1 MLGALARMV
10 MPGHGIRFLSFFLA
24 VVIVSQIHMHINS
37 QICRMGSFNANDFTK
52 LQKSHAKLHG
62 GIRGG

>member
-1 MLGALARMV
+1 MLGALAQMV

-24 VVIVSQIHMHINS
+24 IVIVSQIHMRINS
-37 QICRMGSFNANDFTK
+37 QICRMGLFRAKSPAK
-52 LQKSHAKLHG
+52 RQKNHAILHG